1 MRRLDKDSNYTKE
14 VYLTTATN
22 SLEAETLEALLQ
34 ANKIPVLKK
43 FREAGAYLEIYMGTS
58 NFGVDIFV
66 PSDLLEE
73 AQDIIGVT
81 AAADGESIRQDPED
95 NIEEAPG
102 NYKGKQRALSWLII
116 LILLPG
122 VLWIAIFSCVLIY
135 KWLTA

>member
-58 NFGVDIFV
+58 NFGVDIYV

-81 AAADGESIRQDPED
+81 AVEDGESSRQDPED

>member
-58 NFGVDIFV
+58 NFGVDIYV

-81 AAADGESIRQDPED
+81 AVADGESSRQDIED